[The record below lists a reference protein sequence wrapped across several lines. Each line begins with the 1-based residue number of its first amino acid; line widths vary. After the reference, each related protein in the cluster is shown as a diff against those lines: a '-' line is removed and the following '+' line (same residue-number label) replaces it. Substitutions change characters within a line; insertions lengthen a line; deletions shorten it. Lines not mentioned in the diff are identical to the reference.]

1 MIRNGLRVRA
11 KTAKAVADSAGESGS
26 PIDADLVRQLAE
38 LVGETGLAEI
48 EIEKGDLRI
57 RLTRQHNIQSGHV
70 AMPAVVQGG
79 AVAPAMVAAPAASS
93 STSAG
98 TTPVPAGAIES
109 DHPGLVKSPMVGTV
123 YRRQNPDAKPF
134 VEVGSSVKAGDRVLL
149 VEAMKTFNDIVAHK
163 SGTIAAIM
171 VEDSQP
177 VEYGEPL
184 LLIE

>member
-11 KTAKAVADSAGESGS
+11 KSSTPHEDGATAAS
-26 PIDADLVRQLAE
+26 PIDAELVRQLAQ
-38 LVGETGLAEI
+38 LIGETDLAEM

-57 RLTRQHNIQSGHV
+57 RLTRQHR
-70 AMPAVVQGG
+70 APAPAVHHAVE
-79 AVAPAMVAAPAASS
+79 ASVAPVVSPPAVSAAAAPAA
-93 STSAG
+93 TLD
-98 TTPVPAGAIES
+98 P

-123 YRRQNPDAKPF
+123 YRRANPDSKAF
-134 VEVGSSVKAGDRVLL
+134 IEIGSAVKTGDRVLL

-163 SGTIAAIM
+163 SGIVAAIL